1 MNYAKLR
8 GKRAELNL
16 SHKEMGAAI
25 GKSTSAYFRLECG
38 KCRVSVDDA
47 AAITIVADLSYDEF
61 NDIFF
66 DGKLPFGN
74 SSAAPFNIR

>member
-1 MNYAKLR
+1 MNCAKLR
-8 GKRAELNL
+8 GKRAELKL

-38 KCRVSVDDA
+38 KCRVSVEDA
-47 AAITIVADLSYDEF
+47 AAITIIADLSYDEF

-74 SSAAPFNIR
+74 NLTAFSDVR